1 LDGYHRLTSGSELQ
15 PHFDINFISFLN
27 LLLANL
33 TSLLTPIPSIYE
45 RTSAATSR
53 TTFEEHRCHLSPQFI
68 ERRPCQL
75 FAPHMASHW
84 DATSLSPAT
93 STSSPQALGSCRPT
107 EITTCNSPLWYG
119 PHSRCSAY
127 LTLQFVSKM
136 AHDRSVGTS
145 LPPAFSFFPVA
156 HAGLNT
162 YFSPCTT
169 DTTSSTTSPLW
180 SIQVTLSS
188 SHTSEH
194 PQTLTTQRRA
204 PQSSTPWPS
213 PKQSGRS
220 ALFPHHH
227 LTTGPSSYPTKLPT
241 LCLLMISP
249 PKLRPSRQSSRKRC
263 GCKFSLS

>member
-1 LDGYHRLTSGSELQ
+1 MSA
-15 PHFDINFISFLN
+15 F
-27 LLLANL
+27 
-33 TSLLTPIPSIYE
+33 
-45 RTSAATSR
+45 RTSHGLT
-53 TTFEEHRCHLSPQFI
+53 
-68 ERRPCQL
+68 
-75 FAPHMASHW
+75 
-84 DATSLSPAT
+84 
-93 STSSPQALGSCRPT
+93 LGR
-107 EITTCNSPLWYG
+107 
-119 PHSRCSAY
+119 Y
-127 LTLQFVSKM
+127 LTFPSHFHLDSAGFGELPAYRDHHVQFTAVVRSTFVMLCILDSAVVSKM

-169 DTTSSTTSPLW
+169 DKTSSTASPLW

-249 PKLRPSRQSSRKRC
+249 PKLRPSSQSSRKRC
-263 GCKFSLS
+263 GCKSSLL